1 MLIGWSGKGGWAM
14 WRRGG
19 NCCIAVMAVALGAG
33 ILIACIFPVGFL
45 TVLVALLLIAC
56 GIALL
61 RDRR

>member
-1 MLIGWSGKGGWAM
+1 MG
-14 WRRGG
+14 RGRF
-19 NCCIAVMAVALGAG
+19 CCLAVMAIALGAG

-45 TVLVALLLIAC
+45 TFLVSFLLIGC